1 MAKKARNCHIK
12 SADGLIFLLKRN
24 KSSLRYVFRYLENLL
39 DFFPLNVLRFVLEYR
54 NLLKILLKEFLE
66 EKSH

>member
-24 KSSLRYVFRYLENLL
+24 KNSLRYLFCYLENLL
-39 DFFPLNVLRFVLEYR
+39 EFFPLNMLRFVFANQ
-54 NLLKILLKEFLE
+54 NLLEILLKEFFE
-66 EKSH
+66 EELH